1 MALAAQARPELEG
14 FAVSVSHQLLSDP
27 GDVIGGDAISRVIGP
42 ETTDSVS
49 LECAPSFSDADHL
62 PGRIRAERPSAFTAA
77 ARSDLCEMAP
87 NLGHV

>member
-14 FAVSVSHQLLSDP
+14 FAVSVSHQLLGDP
-27 GDVIGGDAISRVIGP
+27 GDVIGGDAICRVIGP
-42 ETTDSVS
+42 EATDSVS

-62 PGRIRAERPSAFTAA
+62 TGRIRAERPSALTAA

-87 NLGHV
+87 NLGHE